1 MAALIEFKKV
11 ANDPPFG
18 TERVNMVALT
28 IVLTTSGQKPS
39 RASFISDGFEA
50 GGEEEERL
58 ISKLVQVSLE
68 TQKFADRPRHFV
80 YISMDECHIRPKCT
94 GHCTALPFRDL
105 QSTSTEASASNSV

>member
-1 MAALIEFKKV
+1 M
-11 ANDPPFG
+11 
-18 TERVNMVALT
+18 MALT

-68 TQKFADRPRHFV
+68 TQKFAGRPRHFV
-80 YISMDECHIRPKCT
+80 SAWMSVTSDQNVLNIVQHCHLEICSLTQPRPRPQIQFDPKERET
-94 GHCTALPFRDL
+94 IT
-105 QSTSTEASASNSV
+105 